1 MRISIVLSSLLIA
14 SQAYA
19 IKYPTG
25 KLQQPVVTKSVAA
38 PVKAVKP
45 VLPKATP
52 VAKVKTVTTTKT
64 TTTISKSDT
73 IKKTVVKTI
82 ISSKKTEAVAPK
94 KIVIEKKITKIID
107 EKATAKTTTQQ
118 LLTPE
123 MLWGLKRVGAVGVNA
138 KTQQVYF
145 DTRSIDIKTEKGTTR
160 HCQVDVNT
168 GRVTTI
174 QVPTDFEIIQRN
186 EQATYALAKG
196 NLYQLQADNTWRKMH
211 TGLANATA
219 VKVSKDGK
227 WIAYAQE
234 VLLQPTVAK
243 DIYKD
248 LANANAYVFHDLN
261 YRHWDTWEDGA
272 YAHLFVAPMGKA
284 SAAIDIMKGEAFDC
298 PQKPHGGA
306 EDFEWNPNGK
316 ELVYVC
322 KKLSGKAYAQS
333 TNTDLYLYTLETAK
347 TKNITK
353 GMMGYDMQPAYNEDG
368 SLLAWTSMRRDGFEA
383 DKNDLYVM
391 NTSTKWMAKL
401 TGDFDETVSSF
412 KWKAANEIHFVAPT
426 KGTEQLFALTVPVI
440 NEQTKA
446 APVQQLTKGNFDVNG
461 IVGYAGNYAIVTR
474 TDMNHANELY
484 KVDLASKQLS
494 NLSNA
499 NTNAYEHIKMSDVKM
514 EYVNTVDGQQMGV
527 WVVYPPDFDPAKKY
541 PTLLYCQG
549 GPQSALSQFYSFRW
563 NFQLMAAQG
572 YIVVAPNRRGM
583 PGWGTKW
590 NEAISGDWGGKPMD
604 DYLSAIDAIATH
616 PYVDKNRLGCV
627 GASYGGYSVF
637 MLAGIH
643 ENRFKTFISHC
654 GLFDLKS
661 WYGTTEELWFA
672 NWDIGGNYWQNA
684 KPESYKK
691 FSPSNYVAN
700 WNTPMMVIQGGL
712 DYRVPIEQGLQAFQA
727 AQLKGLK
734 SKLLYLPNEN
744 HWVSHAHNALVWQ
757 REFFKW
763 LDETL
768 K

>member
-1 MRISIVLSSLLIA
+1 MKYPILVTSLLIA

-25 KLQQPVVTKSVAA
+25 KLQQPVVTKTSTI
-38 PVKAVKP
+38 KP
-45 VLPKATP
+45 VSAPSIPKAS
-52 VAKVKTVTTTKT
+52 VVTTVKT
-64 TTTISKSDT
+64 TTTTTVSKADT
-73 IKKTVVKTI
+73 IKKTIVKKRNVTKNSNAPVVKQVI
-82 ISSKKTEAVAPK
+82 
-94 KIVIEKKITKIID
+94 IEKTITKTV
-107 EKATAKTTTQQ
+107 EAKPLASIEDKH

-123 MLWGLKRVGAVGVNA
+123 RLWGLKRVAAVGLNA
-138 KTQQVYF
+138 KTAKVYY
-145 DTRSIDIKTEKGTTR
+145 DVRSIDIKTEKGTTQ
-160 HCQVDVNT
+160 HFVVDATT
-168 GRVTTI
+168 GMSSSI
-174 QVPTDFEIIQRN
+174 NVPTDFEIIACN
-186 EQATYALAKG
+186 EKATYAIAKG
-196 NLYQLQADNTWRKMH
+196 SLYKKTANNTWRVIH
-211 TGLANATA
+211 TGLDQATA
-219 VKVSKDGK
+219 IKVSDDGQ
-227 WIAYAQE
+227 WVAYAQE
-234 VLLQPTVAK
+234 VVLAPTLAK

-248 LANANAYVFHDLN
+248 LNKANAYVFHDLN

-272 YAHLFVAPMGKA
+272 YSHIFIAPMGKP

-306 EDFEWNPNGK
+306 EDFVWHPNSK

-322 KKLSGKAYAQS
+322 KKLSGKTYAQS
-333 TNTDLYLYTLETAK
+333 TNTDLYHYTLTTAK

-383 DKNDLYVM
+383 DKNDIYVL
-391 NTSTKWMAKL
+391 NTQTKWMAKL

-412 KWKAANEIHFVAPT
+412 KWKSKQALHFIAPT

-440 NEQTKA
+440 DEQTRGA
-446 APVQQLTKGNFDVNG
+446 AIQQITKGDFDVNG
-461 IVGYAGNYAIVTR
+461 IVGFTADAVIVTR
-474 TDMNHANELY
+474 TDMNHANEIY
-484 KVDLASKQLS
+484 KYDLTKNQFT

-499 NTNAYEHIKMSDVKM
+499 NTKAYEHIKMSDVKM
-514 EYVNTVDGQQMGV
+514 EYVTTVDGQQMGV
-527 WVVYPPDFDPAKKY
+527 WVVYPPDFDPNKKY

-604 DYLSAIDAIATH
+604 DYLSAIDAVAAH

-643 ENRFKTFISHC
+643 QNRFKTFISHC

-672 NWDIGGNYWQNA
+672 NWDIGGNYWQDS

-700 WNTPMMVIQGGL
+700 WNTPIMVIQGGL

-727 AQLKGLK
+727 AQLKGIK
-734 SKLLYLPNEN
+734 SKLLYLPSEN

>member
-1 MRISIVLSSLLIA
+1 MKYPILVTSLLIA

-25 KLQQPVVTKSVAA
+25 KLQQPVVTKTSTI
-38 PVKAVKP
+38 KP
-45 VLPKATP
+45 VSAPSIPKAS
-52 VAKVKTVTTTKT
+52 VVTTVKT
-64 TTTISKSDT
+64 TTTTTVSKADT
-73 IKKTVVKTI
+73 IKKTIVKKRNVTKNSNAPVVKQVI
-82 ISSKKTEAVAPK
+82 
-94 KIVIEKKITKIID
+94 IEKTITKTV
-107 EKATAKTTTQQ
+107 EAKPLASIEDKH

-123 MLWGLKRVGAVGVNA
+123 RLWGLKRVAAVGLNA
-138 KTQQVYF
+138 KTAKVYY
-145 DTRSIDIKTEKGTTR
+145 DVRSIDIKTEKGTTQ
-160 HCQVDVNT
+160 HFVVDATT
-168 GRVTTI
+168 GMSSSI
-174 QVPTDFEIIQRN
+174 NVPTDFEIIACN
-186 EQATYALAKG
+186 ENATYAVAKG
-196 NLYQLQADNTWRKMH
+196 SLYKKTANNTWRVIH
-211 TGLANATA
+211 TGLDQATA
-219 VKVSKDGK
+219 VKVSDDGQ
-227 WIAYAQE
+227 WVAYAQE
-234 VLLQPTVAK
+234 VVLAPTLAK

-248 LANANAYVFHDLN
+248 LNKANAYVFHDLN

-272 YAHLFVAPMGKA
+272 YSHIFIAPMGKP

-306 EDFEWNPNGK
+306 EDFVWHPNSK

-322 KKLSGKAYAQS
+322 KKLSGKTYAQS
-333 TNTDLYLYTLETAK
+333 TNTDLYHYTLTTAK

-383 DKNDLYVM
+383 DKNDIYVL
-391 NTSTKWMAKL
+391 NTQTKWMAKL

-412 KWKAANEIHFVAPT
+412 KWKSKQALHFIAPT

-440 NEQTKA
+440 DEQTRGA
-446 APVQQLTKGNFDVNG
+446 AIQQITKGDFDVNG
-461 IVGYAGNYAIVTR
+461 IVGFTADAVIVTR
-474 TDMNHANELY
+474 TDMNHANEIY
-484 KVDLASKQLS
+484 KYDLTKNQFT

-499 NTNAYEHIKMSDVKM
+499 NTKAYEHIKMSDVKM
-514 EYVNTVDGQQMGV
+514 EYVTTVDGQQMGV
-527 WVVYPPDFDPAKKY
+527 WVVYPPDFDPNKKY

-604 DYLSAIDAIATH
+604 DYLSAIDAVAAH

-643 ENRFKTFISHC
+643 QNRFKTFISHC

-672 NWDIGGNYWQNA
+672 NWDIGGNYWQDS

-700 WNTPMMVIQGGL
+700 WNTPIMVIQGGL

-727 AQLKGLK
+727 AQLKGIK
-734 SKLLYLPNEN
+734 SKLLYLPSEN

>member
-1 MRISIVLSSLLIA
+1 MKYPILVTSLLIA

-25 KLQQPVVTKSVAA
+25 KLQQPVVTKTTTT
-38 PVKAVKP
+38 KP
-45 VLPKATP
+45 VSAPSTPKAS
-52 VAKVKTVTTTKT
+52 VVTTVKT
-64 TTTISKSDT
+64 TTTTTVSKADT
-73 IKKTVVKTI
+73 IKKTIVKKHIVTKNSNAPVVKQVT
-82 ISSKKTEAVAPK
+82 
-94 KIVIEKKITKIID
+94 IEKNITKTVD
-107 EKATAKTTTQQ
+107 AKPLASIEDKH

-123 MLWGLKRVGAVGVNA
+123 RLWGLKRVAAVGLNA
-138 KTQQVYF
+138 KTAKVYY
-145 DTRSIDIKTEKGTTR
+145 DVRSIDIKTEKGTT
-160 HCQVDVNT
+160 QQFVVDATT
-168 GRVTTI
+168 GMSSSI
-174 QVPTDFEIIQRN
+174 NVPTDFEIIACN
-186 EQATYALAKG
+186 EKATYAIAKG
-196 NLYQLQADNTWRKMH
+196 SLYKKTANNTWRVIH
-211 TGLANATA
+211 TGLDQATA
-219 VKVSKDGK
+219 IKVSDDGQ
-227 WIAYAQE
+227 WVAYAQE
-234 VLLQPTVAK
+234 VVIAPTLAK

-248 LANANAYVFHDLN
+248 LNKANAYVFHDLN

-272 YAHLFVAPMGKA
+272 YSHIFIAPMGKP

-306 EDFEWNPNGK
+306 EDFVWHPNSK

-333 TNTDLYLYTLETAK
+333 TNTDLYHYTLATAK

-353 GMMGYDMQPAYNEDG
+353 GIMGYDMQPAYNEDG

-383 DKNDLYVM
+383 DKNDIYVL
-391 NTSTKWMAKL
+391 NTQTKWMAKL

-412 KWKAANEIHFVAPT
+412 KWKSKQALHFIAPT

-440 NEQTKA
+440 DEQTGGA
-446 APVQQLTKGNFDVNG
+446 AIEQVTKGDFDVNG
-461 IVGYAGNYAIVTR
+461 IVGFTADAVIVTR
-474 TDMNHANELY
+474 TDMNHANEIY
-484 KVDLASKQLS
+484 KYDLTKNQFT

-499 NTNAYEHIKMSDVKM
+499 NTKAYEHIKMSDVKM
-514 EYVNTVDGQQMGV
+514 EYVTTVDGQQMGV
-527 WVVYPPDFDPAKKY
+527 WVVYPPDFDPNKKY

-604 DYLSAIDAIATH
+604 DYLSAIDAVAAH

-643 ENRFKTFISHC
+643 QNRFKTFISHC

-672 NWDIGGNYWQNA
+672 NWDIGGNYWQDS

-700 WNTPMMVIQGGL
+700 WNTPIMVIQGGL

-727 AQLKGLK
+727 AQLKGIK

>member
-1 MRISIVLSSLLIA
+1 MKYPILVTSLLIA

-25 KLQQPVVTKSVAA
+25 KLQQPVVTKTTTT
-38 PVKAVKP
+38 KP
-45 VLPKATP
+45 VSAPSTPKAS
-52 VAKVKTVTTTKT
+52 VVTTVKT
-64 TTTISKSDT
+64 TTTTTVSKADT
-73 IKKTVVKTI
+73 IKKTIVKKRNVTKNSNAPVVKQVI
-82 ISSKKTEAVAPK
+82 
-94 KIVIEKKITKIID
+94 IEKTITKTV
-107 EKATAKTTTQQ
+107 EAKPLASIEDKH

-123 MLWGLKRVGAVGVNA
+123 RLWGLKRVAAVGLNA
-138 KTQQVYF
+138 KTAKVYY
-145 DTRSIDIKTEKGTTR
+145 DVRSIDIKTEKGTTQ
-160 HCQVDVNT
+160 HFVVDATT
-168 GRVTTI
+168 GMSSSI
-174 QVPTDFEIIQRN
+174 NVPTDFEIIACN
-186 EQATYALAKG
+186 ENATYAVAKG
-196 NLYQLQADNTWRKMH
+196 SLYKKTANNTWRVIH
-211 TGLANATA
+211 TGLDQATA
-219 VKVSKDGK
+219 IKVSDDGQ
-227 WIAYAQE
+227 WVAYAQE
-234 VLLQPTVAK
+234 VVLAPTLAK

-248 LANANAYVFHDLN
+248 LNKANAYVFHDLN

-272 YAHLFVAPMGKA
+272 YSHIFIAPMGKP

-306 EDFEWNPNGK
+306 EDFVWHPNSK

-322 KKLSGKAYAQS
+322 KKLSGKTYAQS
-333 TNTDLYLYTLETAK
+333 TNTDLYHYTLTTAK

-383 DKNDLYVM
+383 DKNDIYVL
-391 NTSTKWMAKL
+391 NTQTKWMAKL

-412 KWKAANEIHFVAPT
+412 KWKSKQALHFIAPT

-440 NEQTKA
+440 DEQTRGA
-446 APVQQLTKGNFDVNG
+446 AIQQITKGDFDVNG
-461 IVGYAGNYAIVTR
+461 IVGFTADAVIVTR
-474 TDMNHANELY
+474 TDMNHANEIY
-484 KVDLASKQLS
+484 KYDLTKNQFT

-499 NTNAYEHIKMSDVKM
+499 NTKAYEHIKMSDVKM
-514 EYVNTVDGQQMGV
+514 EYVTTVDGQQMGV
-527 WVVYPPDFDPAKKY
+527 WVVYPPDFDPNKKY

-604 DYLSAIDAIATH
+604 DYLSAIDAVAAH

-643 ENRFKTFISHC
+643 QNRFKTFISHC

-672 NWDIGGNYWQNA
+672 NWDIGGNYWQDS

-700 WNTPMMVIQGGL
+700 WNTPIMVIQGGL

-727 AQLKGLK
+727 AQLKGIK
-734 SKLLYLPNEN
+734 SKLLYLPSEN

>member
-1 MRISIVLSSLLIA
+1 MKYPILVTSLLIA

-25 KLQQPVVTKSVAA
+25 KLQQPVVTKTTTTKPTSA
-38 PVKAVKP
+38 PST
-45 VLPKATP
+45 PKAS
-52 VAKVKTVTTTKT
+52 VVTTVKT
-64 TTTISKSDT
+64 TTTTTVSKADT
-73 IKKTVVKTI
+73 IKKTIVKKRIVTKNSNAPVVKQVT
-82 ISSKKTEAVAPK
+82 
-94 KIVIEKKITKIID
+94 IEKTITKTV
-107 EKATAKTTTQQ
+107 EAKPLASIEDKH

-123 MLWGLKRVGAVGVNA
+123 RLWGLKRVAAVGLNA
-138 KTQQVYF
+138 KTAKVYY
-145 DTRSIDIKTEKGTTR
+145 DVRSIDIKTEKGTTQ
-160 HCQVDVNT
+160 HFVVDATT
-168 GRVTTI
+168 GMSSSI
-174 QVPTDFEIIQRN
+174 NVPTDFEIIACN
-186 EQATYALAKG
+186 ENATYAVAKG
-196 NLYQLQADNTWRKMH
+196 SLYIKTANNTWRVIH
-211 TGLANATA
+211 TGLDQATA
-219 VKVSKDGK
+219 VKVSDDGQ
-227 WIAYAQE
+227 WVAYAQE
-234 VLLQPTVAK
+234 VVLAPTLAK

-248 LANANAYVFHDLN
+248 LNKANAYVFHDLN

-272 YAHLFVAPMGKA
+272 YSHIFIAPMGKP

-306 EDFEWNPNGK
+306 EDFVWHPNSK

-322 KKLSGKAYAQS
+322 KKLSGKTYAQS
-333 TNTDLYLYTLETAK
+333 TNTDLYHYTLTTAK

-353 GMMGYDMQPAYNEDG
+353 GMMGYDMQPAYNKDG

-383 DKNDLYVM
+383 DKNDIYVL
-391 NTSTKWMAKL
+391 NTQTKWMAKL

-412 KWKAANEIHFVAPT
+412 KWKSKQALHFIAPT

-440 NEQTKA
+440 DEQTRGA
-446 APVQQLTKGNFDVNG
+446 AIQQITKGDFDVNG
-461 IVGYAGNYAIVTR
+461 IVGFAADAVIVTR
-474 TDMNHANELY
+474 TDMNHANEIY
-484 KVDLASKQLS
+484 KYDLTKNQFT

-499 NTNAYEHIKMSDVKM
+499 NTKAYEHIKMSDVKM
-514 EYVNTVDGQQMGV
+514 EYVTTVDGQQMGV
-527 WVVYPPDFDPAKKY
+527 WVVYPPDFDPNKKY

-604 DYLSAIDAIATH
+604 DYLSAIDAFAAH

-643 ENRFKTFISHC
+643 QNRFKTFISHC

-672 NWDIGGNYWQNA
+672 NWDIGGNYWQDS

-700 WNTPMMVIQGGL
+700 WNTPIMVIQGGL

-727 AQLKGLK
+727 AQLKGIK

>member
-1 MRISIVLSSLLIA
+1 MKYPILVTSLLIA

-25 KLQQPVVTKSVAA
+25 KLQQPVVTKTTTTKPVSAPSTPKA
-38 PVKAVKP
+38 PVI
-45 VLPKATP
+45 T
-52 VAKVKTVTTTKT
+52 TVKT
-64 TTTISKSDT
+64 TTTTTTVSKADT
-73 IKKTVVKTI
+73 IKKTIVKKRIVTKNSNAPVVKQVT
-82 ISSKKTEAVAPK
+82 
-94 KIVIEKKITKIID
+94 IEKTITKTV
-107 EKATAKTTTQQ
+107 EAKPLASIEDKH

-123 MLWGLKRVGAVGVNA
+123 RLWGLKRVAAVGLNA
-138 KTQQVYF
+138 KTAKVYY
-145 DTRSIDIKTEKGTTR
+145 DVRSIDIKTEKGTTQ
-160 HCQVDVNT
+160 HFVVDATT
-168 GRVTTI
+168 GMSSSI
-174 QVPTDFEIIQRN
+174 NVPTDFEIIACN
-186 EQATYALAKG
+186 ENATYAVAKG
-196 NLYQLQADNTWRKMH
+196 SLYIKTANNTWRVIH
-211 TGLANATA
+211 TGLDQATA
-219 VKVSKDGK
+219 VKVSDDGQ
-227 WIAYAQE
+227 WVAYAQE
-234 VLLQPTVAK
+234 VVLAPTLAK

-248 LANANAYVFHDLN
+248 LNKANAYVFHDLN

-272 YAHLFVAPMGKA
+272 YSHIFIAPMGKP

-306 EDFEWNPNGK
+306 EDFVWHPNSK

-333 TNTDLYLYTLETAK
+333 TNTDLYHYTLTTAK

-383 DKNDLYVM
+383 DKNDIYVL
-391 NTSTKWMAKL
+391 NTQTKWMAKL

-412 KWKAANEIHFVAPT
+412 KWKSKQALHFIAPT

-440 NEQTKA
+440 DEQTRGA
-446 APVQQLTKGNFDVNG
+446 AIQQITKGDFDVNG
-461 IVGYAGNYAIVTR
+461 IVGFAADAVIVTR
-474 TDMNHANELY
+474 TDMNHANEIY
-484 KVDLASKQLS
+484 KYDLTKNQFT

-499 NTNAYEHIKMSDVKM
+499 NTKAYEHIKMSDVKM
-514 EYVNTVDGQQMGV
+514 EYVTTVDGQQMGV
-527 WVVYPPDFDPAKKY
+527 WVVYPPDFDPNKKY

-563 NFQLMAAQG
+563 NFPLMAAQG

-604 DYLSAIDAIATH
+604 DYLSAIDAVAAH

-643 ENRFKTFISHC
+643 QNRFKTFISHC

-672 NWDIGGNYWQNA
+672 NWDIGGNYWQDS

-700 WNTPMMVIQGGL
+700 WNTPIMVIQGGL

-727 AQLKGLK
+727 AQLKGIK